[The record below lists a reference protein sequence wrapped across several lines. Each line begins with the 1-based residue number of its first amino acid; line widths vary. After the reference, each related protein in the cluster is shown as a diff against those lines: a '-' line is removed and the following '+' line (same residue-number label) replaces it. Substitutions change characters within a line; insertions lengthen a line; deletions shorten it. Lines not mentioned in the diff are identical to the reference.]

1 MLFPSKK
8 QHNLYIQSLCSRAK
22 GEFTM
27 QIKSLQPRQ
36 GKIEIVAKVVEKGD
50 TRTIST
56 ANFSG
61 SVANAKLQDETGT
74 IKCTLWNDQVAQVNV
89 GDTVKISNG
98 YVSEYQ
104 GEMQLSTGKFGKL
117 EVVTPV
123 EASMSTPK
131 HDTATPKAP
140 AKETTYDDYADDDS
154 TGTDEEFVE

>member
-1 MLFPSKK
+1 
-8 QHNLYIQSLCSRAK
+8 
-22 GEFTM
+22 M
-27 QIKSLQPRQ
+27 QIKDLQPRQ
-36 GKIEIVAKVVEKGD
+36 GKVELVAKITEKGEV
-50 TRTIST
+50 RTIAN

-74 IKCTLWNDQVAQVNV
+74 VKLTLWNDQVGQVKV

-123 EASMSTPK
+123 EASMSAPK
-131 HDTATPKAP
+131 QDTATPKAP

>member
-1 MLFPSKK
+1 
-8 QHNLYIQSLCSRAK
+8 
-22 GEFTM
+22 M
-27 QIKSLQPRQ
+27 QIKDLQPRQ
-36 GKIEIVAKVVEKGD
+36 GKVELVAKITEKGEV
-50 TRTIST
+50 RTIAN

-74 IKCTLWNDQVAQVNV
+74 VKLTLWNDQVAQVNV

-123 EASMSTPK
+123 EASMSPPK
-131 HDTATPKAP
+131 KDSADSVGKP
-140 AKETTYDDYADDDS
+140 AVKETTYDDYADDDS